1 MRRHRGGCGRDEYD
15 GRILSAVSES
25 VDEYLRHIKDNENS
39 SKINPHC
46 AKSKIPDL
54 PCTTLR
60 PRGESYLRILLQS
73 VAAWNCGREGG
84 KTQNKAERMKRARAK
99 RPEHKTNP
107 PRPQCCAAGADT
119 FTGKRAACGRIPDLL
134 DLHVAGFDPAGTPHA
149 RVDSKSYCGRRYEVQ
164 SDDLG
169 HENGTVRRAAHSG
182 VSRYRSH

>member
-25 VDEYLRHIKDNENS
+25 VDEYLRHIKDNENT
-39 SKINPHC
+39 SKINHHC

-99 RPEHKTNP
+99 RPEHTNESAP
-107 PRPQCCAAGADT
+107 TAML
-119 FTGKRAACGRIPDLL
+119 CGRGGYIYRK
-134 DLHVAGFDPAGTPHA
+134 A
-149 RVDSKSYCGRRYEVQ
+149 RGMRPNTGPTRSSCRRV
-164 SDDLG
+164 
-169 HENGTVRRAAHSG
+169 
-182 VSRYRSH
+182 